1 MFSKFK
7 IILIILAIIVATFF
21 IYDDWQKYHDKN
33 FQVIFLNIGQGD
45 SALIKFRNGE
55 KMLVDCG
62 PNNTVLA
69 RLSTY
74 LSFFDRTIDY
84 LVVTHPDL
92 DHYGGCV
99 DVLRRYKVKNIIEN
113 GDTKNDSYFREWQNL
128 ADVEGAKRFIQTE
141 RHATEIGGTKIDWL
155 APDQGVIVDNPDSN
169 NRSIVFK
176 LTDDKKSFLLT
187 GDAEMPLENALLKK
201 YCATLSAC
209 PALQSEYLKVGHHG
223 SDSSSGAEW
232 LSTIAPKVGIVSV
245 GKNKFGHPSLRV
257 MRNLQRVG
265 AGILR
270 TDEIG
275 DITVNTAI

>member
-7 IILIILAIIVATFF
+7 ILLILLAVIVGGFF
-21 IYDDWQKYHDKN
+21 IYDDWQKYRDKN

-45 SALIKFRNGE
+45 SALIKFRTGE

-69 RLSTY
+69 RLGAH

-99 DVLRRYKVKNIIEN
+99 DVLRRYHVKNIIEN
-113 GDTKNDSYFREWQNL
+113 GDTKNDSYFEQWQNV
-128 ADVEGAKRFIQTE
+128 ANAEGATRFIQSE
-141 RHATEIGGTKIDWL
+141 RRATEINGTKIDWL
-155 APDQGVIVDNPDSN
+155 APDPGVIVDNPDSN

-176 LTDDKKSFLLT
+176 LIDAGKSFLFT
-187 GDAEMPLENALLKK
+187 GDAEIPLETALIKK
-201 YCATLSAC
+201 YCTTSATSSPC
-209 PALQSEYLKVGHHG
+209 PTLQSNYLKVGHHG
-223 SDSSSGAEW
+223 SDSSSGADW
-232 LSTIAPKVGIVSV
+232 LATVTPKTGIISV

-257 MRNLQRVG
+257 LRHLER
-265 AGILR
+265 AGTEILR
-270 TDEIG
+270 TDKID
-275 DITVNTAI
+275 DIIW